1 MNGVEKEDKW
11 TCRRNTT
18 EKTHNN
24 EKDMDEAA
32 EREMEEE
39 R

>member
-24 EKDMDEAA
+24 EDMDEAA